1 MDKCKC
7 ASYGVDYSCDICK
20 TELNNRFKFDSK
32 HTPDSGMG
40 IYAISEVCKAGNA
53 LWSESEALTRW
64 LNINN
69 GNFEGDHRVAYA
81 VSHCQV
87 VDKPMAFFVVNREFI
102 NEMGLVSNRARNKKN
117 FYFPAQAIFNAEIL
131 EAPEKLKRTI
141 PKRVPDENSPNG
153 YRIIQEEGYVNNLIY
168 VPDAC
173 MSFPHKKPKNVEVY
187 HTVKVKYK
195 TKGRFGFFKSHT
207 EWVEGLK
214 AHIFQHEIDHAHAI
228 NIYYKNK

>member
-7 ASYGVDYSCDICK
+7 ASYGVDYSCDICE
-20 TELNNRFKFDSK
+20 TELNNRFKFNSK

-69 GNFEGDHRVAYA
+69 GNFDGDHRVAYA

-87 VDKPMAFFVVNREFI
+87 VDKPMAFFVVHKEFI
-102 NEMGLVSNRARNKKN
+102 NEMGLVDTKARGKHN

-214 AHIFQHEIDHAHAI
+214 AHIFQHEIDHSHAI